1 MIINTLRV
9 FALTTLLALVAPMS
23 GVAYGHDYKPVI
35 EKMEDE
41 IHALHTELDN
51 DEVFK
56 ARLKELDRLDNL
68 RRMLKQLKASEM
80 RQRRGDYTRNNQ
92 PGY

>member
-1 MIINTLRV
+1 MYTRKI
-9 FALTTLLALVAPMS
+9 LLALAFAFLTLPS
-23 GVAYGHDYKPVI
+23 HALTFGHDYKPVI

-56 ARLKELDRLDNL
+56 ARLKDLDRLHNL

-80 RQRRGDYTRNNQ
+80 RQRRGDYSRTNQ